1 MKHVWILA
9 IYLIATPA
17 FAQDTEEAL
26 RELGMG
32 GVFANADLS
41 LRELT
46 QANDPVHQLRR
57 FFVEA
62 KMPLSPDQ
70 LKRLDAIVE
79 AQKTALHNA
88 GNNESVTSRM
98 NVEFMRRI
106 NGVLTPDQ
114 NNTWRRFRTEQ
125 IMMRGGFP
133 ALRFT
138 LEEAQTPLTLDQ
150 EREMLAVYTE
160 FNRQVTQLQ
169 ADAKGTPNRAEL
181 DKLENSALGKVVRL
195 LTPAQRKALAASRQ
209 GSLISKVRP

>member
-133 ALRFT
+133 ALK
-138 LEEAQTPLTLDQ
+138 LILDNASKPMNEEQ
-150 EREMLAVYTE
+150 ERNVIAVYNE
-160 FNRQVTQLQ
+160 FNQQINKT
-169 ADAKGTPNRAEL
+169 TPDRATL
-181 DKLENSALGKVVRL
+181 DKLESEALIKVVRILNAEQRRAL
-195 LTPAQRKALAASRQ
+195 LTSRMVNT
-209 GSLISKVRP
+209 KPRP